1 MTDDQSGKE
10 ARVIGAQI
18 FRNLLKYYNSRVF
31 NQVIK
36 IQTSDP
42 FWTAFET
49 TLAKCTYTAF
59 VLALLGMQY

>member
-1 MTDDQSGKE
+1 MTRVAKRE
-10 ARVIGAQI
+10 ARVIEAQI

>member
-18 FRNLLKYYNSRVF
+18 FRNLLKYNNSRVF

>member
-59 VLALLGMQY
+59 V